1 MSEERLVA
9 FALDALEEAVASA
22 HLAPVRRT
30 WALRLA
36 LAYLASRERHGAPAV
51 RWPFDNFWRSL
62 AHQRPQ
68 DRWANLN
75 ASLNAI
81 YLTVGRRRDPQRV
94 SLFEHKAS
102 EARSAHENH

>member
-1 MSEERLVA
+1 VVRLSEERLVA

-22 HLAPVRRT
+22 HVAPVHRT

-36 LAYLASRERHGAPAV
+36 LAYLASRERHGASAT

-81 YLTVGRRRDPQRV
+81 YLAMGRKRDSQRV
-94 SLFEHKAS
+94 SLFEQRAR
-102 EARSAHENH
+102 EAQ